1 MSQKEN
7 PSNKFRDKFVAVLD
21 GPITASEFKDATSR
35 LKDKSSGDGWAKKM
49 ITTLP
54 QCIILA
60 ILVMYNAIFSS
71 HSYPSRWRNTVVN
84 EIFKNK
90 GISSVAKNYRGISLV
105 VLLSKMFDFIMC
117 GRFTKWFIPDDA
129 QTAYQNGKSSADHPF
144 LLRCIVQQAKRF
156 KQKLFIVAFD
166 FDGAFDRVSRTL
178 LVRKLVKFG
187 AGVTFVACV
196 ASMYMCTDNIIFRN
210 KEYITFKL
218 YSSIKQGLPLSP
230 MLFIFYINDIFEV
243 FRSVHGRCVES
254 IFLIIHLLIHADDV
268 TLIAADRQSTISKL
282 KTLCKYCKENY
293 IIPQPTKCK
302 FITINGEEADKSPL
316 PFDDSTLGNESYLEI
331 LGSHVMETGLL
342 DDDLALH
349 MNKRFISCIKFFNF
363 CKENKLAPL
372 SVRLSTLRACVTS
385 SLLHNCE
392 AFGNKLPKGLE
403 TTYNKLIR
411 AALQVRNNTPSLVIY
426 IETGL
431 LPIKA
436 LVEVRQFNF
445 VKRFVSSLRP
455 DSEREIV
462 FAKLLENPSRYLKH
476 YNTLLDT
483 YSSVDEIYRHHA
495 DDVKRKIR
503 DYAGKERSRYVAYLS
518 VNPDLEPSPF
528 LQCMHPLT
536 RDVIRFRVG
545 SHSLPIE
552 TGRWSRKKREDRLC
566 EECKVIGDENHF
578 LYDCCKVERG
588 DLTLDIMSK
597 IWLRPDIFVMIRR
610 LKNIDVL

>member
-1 MSQKEN
+1 
-7 PSNKFRDKFVAVLD
+7 
-21 GPITASEFKDATSR
+21 
-35 LKDKSSGDGWAKKM
+35 M
-49 ITTLP
+49 ITNLP
-54 QCIILA
+54 QCIVLA
-60 ILVMYNAIFSS
+60 IMLMYNAIFSS
-71 HSYPSRWRNTVVN
+71 HSYPSRWRTTVVN

-117 GRFTKWFIPDDA
+117 GRFSKWFVPDDG
-129 QTAYQNGKSSADHPF
+129 QTAYQNGKACADHPF
-144 LLRCIVQQAKRF
+144 LLRCIIQQAKRF
-156 KQKLFIVAFD
+156 KKKLFIVAFD

-210 KEYITFKL
+210 KEYVTFKL
-218 YSSIKQGLPLSP
+218 YSGIKQGLPLSP
-230 MLFIFYINDIFEV
+230 MLFIFYINDIFDV

-268 TLIAADRQSTISKL
+268 TLLAADRRSTIDKL

-302 FITINGEEADKSPL
+302 FITVNGEEEDKSPL
-316 PFDDSTLGNESYLEI
+316 PFGDTTLGNESHLEI
-331 LGSHVMETGLL
+331 LGSHVTETGSL
-342 DDDLALH
+342 DDDLTLH
-349 MNKRFISCIKFFNF
+349 MNKRFASCIKFYNF

-372 SVRLSTLRACVTS
+372 SVRLNTLRACVTTS
-385 SLLHNCE
+385 ILHNCE

-411 AALQVRNNTPSLVIY
+411 AALQVRSNTPSLVIY
-426 IETGL
+426 VESGL

-455 DSEREIV
+455 DSEREVV
-462 FAKLLENPSRYLKH
+462 FAKLLEDPSRYLKH
-476 YNTLLDT
+476 YNTLIDT
-483 YSSVDEIYRHHA
+483 YTNVNEIYQHHL
-495 DDVKRKIR
+495 DNVKTKIR
-503 DYAGKERSRYVAYLS
+503 DYAAKGRSRYVTYLS

-536 RDVIRFRVG
+536 RDVVRFRVG

-552 TGRWSRKKREDRLC
+552 TGRWSRRKREERLC
-566 EECKVIGDENHF
+566 DVCGVVGDEEHY
-578 LYDCCKVERG
+578 LYSCSRIERS
-588 DLTLDIMSK
+588 DLTLGLMRDV
-597 IWLRPDIFVMIRR
+597 WLRPDVFSFIRR
-610 LKNIDVL
+610 LKKIELL